1 MKNAQMLIAFASA
14 ALAAQTVSAAGYVY
28 VGTHP
33 DKTGM
38 TQWCNWNCPQFCP
51 TDMCKEGSG
60 GDVTPAPSSS
70 TPAVTPAPS
79 SVAPTTEPTETPD
92 ASSAAPSATPV
103 ASSAAPSA
111 TPVASSVAPTTAP
124 SATPV
129 ASSVAPTT
137 APSATPAPSSAAP
150 TTAPSTTPAPSS
162 GAPSTG
168 GFSSYLDEAK
178 FKELF
183 PESIDLYTFA
193 GLVDAAKKYPT
204 FANTGNEV
212 NDKRELAAFLA
223 QTSHECDHYKAAE
236 EYAKDKFPETQYC
249 DPKTIPCAAGHRYH
263 GRGPIQLSWNYN
275 YKAAGDALGVDLLN
289 KPELV
294 GTDKTITW
302 QTALWYWMTP
312 QGGKG
317 IIHDVVAKDDGF
329 AQSTDIINGGLECG
343 GPNQSNELQRI
354 EYYKKICTKL
364 GVEPVSKMSCN
375 A

>member
-1 MKNAQMLIAFASA
+1 MKTAQMLIAMACAAASA
-14 ALAAQTVSAAGYVY
+14 NAGYVY
-28 VGTHP
+28 VGS
-33 DKTGM
+33 DGNKAAM
-38 TQWCNWNCPQFCP
+38 DQWCSQNCPSYCP
-51 TDMCKEGSG
+51 TDICKADGGSN
-60 GDVTPAPSSS
+60 PAPAPA
-70 TPAVTPAPS
+70 PAVTPAPAP
-79 SVAPTTEPTETPD
+79 VPAVNPAPAPT
-92 ASSAAPSATPV
+92 V
-103 ASSAAPSA
+103 ASGS
-111 TPVASSVAPTTAP
+111 
-124 SATPV
+124 
-129 ASSVAPTT
+129 
-137 APSATPAPSSAAP
+137 
-150 TTAPSTTPAPSS
+150 
-162 GAPSTG
+162 
-168 GFSSYLDEAK
+168 GFSKYLTEAK

-236 EYAKDKFPETQYC
+236 EYAKDTFPETQYC

-294 GTDKTITW
+294 GTDKTVTW

-317 IIHDVVAKDDGF
+317 VIHDIVAGDF
-329 AQSTDIINGGLECG
+329 AQSTNIINGGLECG
-343 GPNQSNELQRI
+343 GPSKANEQQRI
-354 EYYKKICTKL
+354 EYYKKICSAL
-364 GVEPVSKMSCN
+364 GVEPVAKVSCN
-375 A
+375 